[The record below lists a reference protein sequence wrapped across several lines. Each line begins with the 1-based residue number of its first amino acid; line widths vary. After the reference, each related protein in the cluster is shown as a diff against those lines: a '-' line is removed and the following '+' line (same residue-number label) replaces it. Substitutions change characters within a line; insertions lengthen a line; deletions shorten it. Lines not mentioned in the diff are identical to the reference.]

1 MKEKEME
8 FNSDVS
14 DALLKKALG
23 FSAVETVEEY
33 VNDDGEIRLVKK
45 KVTKKDVPPDTTA
58 IKMIMDDRS
67 QDVSEMSDEELEN
80 EKMRLIGI
88 LKQRENKGENKCEKK
103 KKTDK
108 KKPL

>member
-1 MKEKEME
+1 MKEKEIE
-8 FNSDVS
+8 FKNDVS

-23 FSAVETVEEY
+23 FFSVETIEEY

-58 IKMIMDDRS
+58 IKMIMEDCS
-67 QDVSEMSDEELEN
+67 QDVAQMSDEELER
-80 EKMRLIGI
+80 EKLRLIGI
-88 LKQRENKGENKCEKK
+88 LKEQENKGENKCEKK

-108 KKPL
+108 KKP